1 MMNRRNPLI
10 NCFEKPMRGLAIV
23 FGCVSLMATIPAGA
37 MAQASGDGREQATV
51 ERWRSALQQYVLKLE
66 GDKYRG
72 DFVIEGYLGPLDW
85 RGDQYEEVTAG
96 RYFAFSV
103 RFRDKNDLG
112 VEVVTT
118 RAVLIDDSGHIVGD
132 IEYPNSQLVWPGTRQ
147 PYLFGIPALRSTGW
161 RSMYA
166 NWLEPG
172 RGGRCPSH

>member
-1 MMNRRNPLI
+1 MHRRNLLTDR
-10 NCFEKPMRGLAIV
+10 FGTPMRGLAIAL
-23 FGCVSLMATIPAGA
+23 GCVTLMATTPAGA
-37 MAQASGDGREQATV
+37 IAQTSRNGSEQATV
-51 ERWRSALQQYVLKLE
+51 ERWRSALLQYVIKLE
-66 GDKYRG
+66 GDKFQG

-85 RGDQYEEVTAG
+85 RGDQYEEVAAG

-118 RAVLIDDSGHIVGD
+118 RAELIDDSGHIVGD

-161 RSMYA
+161 RSNYA
-166 NWLEPG
+166 SWFQADSA
-172 RGGRCPSH
+172 GRCPSP

>member
-1 MMNRRNPLI
+1 MNRSNLLTDR
-10 NCFEKPMRGLAIV
+10 FGTSVRALAIAC
-23 FGCVSLMATIPAGA
+23 GCVALMVTAQTSPRAG
-37 MAQASGDGREQATV
+37 SEQATV
-51 ERWRSALQQYVLKLE
+51 ERWLSALQKYVLKLE

-85 RGDQYEEVTAG
+85 RGDQYEEVAAG

-132 IEYPNSQLVWPGTRQ
+132 IEYPNSHLVWPGTRQ

-161 RSMYA
+161 RSTYA
-166 NWLEPG
+166 SWLEPG
-172 RGGRCPSH
+172 SAGRCPSP